1 MTDQPQ
7 APADVDIF
15 QQTMDKNSHRASIF
29 EIVLE
34 STVFQVIINIL
45 TLYALFGDDI
55 RVAAFRLSAD
65 IVFDALNITCLIM
78 FSTEI
83 ILSVIVKEGYFLSFF
98 FWLDSIS
105 TISLLLDINLFN
117 QAVGLSGAGG
127 QAKNTAGLARAGR
140 ASRVGTKAGR
150 VVRLV
155 RLIRLVKIYKSAN
168 KEDDDK
174 VQKLIAQRRQ
184 KRKANTIEPQIQ
196 DRADQGNPVQGEE
209 VETKE
214 SKVSKML
221 SDSTTKKVIIV
232 VLALLF
238 LIPLF
243 SVDYYV
249 SPPTSMLMQSQ
260 QFVKL
265 AESEASTYDD
275 VKSAYSQIIIDHSG
289 IDNYIVLFTS
299 PLNNYKDFPI
309 YENDD
314 YPNLRTDE
322 QDVGAYTLDYDTL
335 LKTTNLPDA
344 AIAAFDKD
352 NPDVVGIL
360 STRQAAV
367 MTSILSIIRT
377 IFVSIV
383 LTFGAMMFSKD
394 SNDLAL
400 RPLERMI
407 EKINKIANDPQIV
420 TEMAVIQNENSNET
434 VKIENT
440 IVKIGTL
447 LALGFGDAGTEI
459 IRINMKKQ
467 GDVDPMLPGIKKVAI
482 YGFCD
487 IRNFTDA
494 TEVLQ
499 EDVMVFVNNIGDIVH
514 TMVDR
519 YMGAANK
526 NIGDAFLLVWKT
538 RPETYSFEEDNV
550 IWHDKQYIS
559 TLSDCALISFMKI
572 QCKINREPK
581 ILAYRQDKRLQA
593 RMDNYKVKIGFGLH
607 MGWGIEGAIGSN
619 YKIDA
624 SYLSPNVNMASRLE
638 AATKQYGVPIL
649 ISESL
654 YEHFSPEFQEYIRH
668 IDRVCVKGSNIPV
681 SLYTI
686 DMNVD
691 NLPPSND
698 PSVKYKEF
706 TKEELKMILRQKKL
720 EIKEQVEN
728 GEFKVM
734 EHLAENK
741 DLKYLLAGFKKDFM
755 EVFGKA
761 FQAYLDGDWKTA
773 RAMFQEAL
781 KLKPNDGPTEAVLH
795 SMEETNYQKPS
806 DWKGYREL
814 TEK

>member
-65 IVFDALNITCLIM
+65 IVFDALNITCLVM

-196 DRADQGNPVQGEE
+196 DRAEQPNPGQGEE
-209 VETKE
+209 AETKE

-275 VKSAYSQIIIDHSG
+275 VKDAYSQIIIDHSG

-299 PLNNYKDFPI
+299 PLYNYKDFPI
-309 YENDD
+309 YQNDD

-344 AIAAFDKD
+344 AIASFDKD

-559 TLSDCALISFMKI
+559 ILSDCALISFMKI

-668 IDRVCVKGSNIPV
+668 IDRVCVKGSNVPV

-720 EIKEQVEN
+720 EIKEQVES
-728 GEFKVM
+728 GEFKAI
-734 EHLAENK
+734 EHIHENK
-741 DLKYLLAGFKKDFM
+741 DMKYLLAGFKKDFM

>member
-1 MTDQPQ
+1 MTDQAQ
-7 APADVDIF
+7 APPDVDIF
-15 QQTMDKNSHRASIF
+15 QQTMEKNSHRASIF
-29 EIVLE
+29 EIILE
-34 STVFQVIINIL
+34 STLFQVIINIL
-45 TLYALFGDDI
+45 TLYALFGDDV

-98 FWLDSIS
+98 FWLDTIS
-105 TISLLLDINLFN
+105 TISLLLDISLFN

-155 RLIRLVKIYKSAN
+155 RLIRLVKVYKSAN
-168 KEDDDK
+168 KDDEDK
-174 VQKLIAQRRQ
+174 VQKLLSQRRQ
-184 KRKANTIEPQIQ
+184 KRKTNAVEPQLQ
-196 DRADQGNPVQGEE
+196 DRVEQQNPGQGEE
-209 VETKE
+209 LETKE

-243 SVDYYV
+243 SVDYFV

-265 AESEASTYDD
+265 AESEASTYED
-275 VKSAYSQIIIDHSG
+275 VKNAYSQIIIDHSG

-299 PLNNYKDFPI
+299 PLYNYEDFPI
-309 YENDD
+309 YQNDD

-335 LKTTNLPDA
+335 IKTTNLPDA
-344 AIAAFDKD
+344 AIASFDKD

-538 RPETYSFEEDNV
+538 RPETYSFEDDNV

-698 PSVKYKEF
+698 PSAKYKDF
-706 TKEELKMILRQKKL
+706 TKEELKMLLRQKKL
-720 EIKEQVEN
+720 EIKEQVES
-728 GEFKVM
+728 GEFKAI
-734 EHLAENK
+734 EHLQDNK
-741 DLKYLLAGFKKDFM
+741 DMRFLLTGFKKDFM

>member
-15 QQTMDKNSHRASIF
+15 QQTIEKNSHRASIF

-98 FWLDSIS
+98 FWLDTIS
-105 TISLLLDINLFN
+105 TISLLLDISLFN

-155 RLIRLVKIYKSAN
+155 RLIRLVKVYKSAN
-168 KEDDDK
+168 KDDEDK
-174 VQKLIAQRRQ
+174 VSKLIAQRRQ
-184 KRKANTIEPQIQ
+184 KRKVTAVEPQLQ
-196 DRADQGNPVQGEE
+196 DRVEQNIPAQSEE
-209 VETKE
+209 GETKE

-243 SVDYYV
+243 SVDYFV
-249 SPPTSMLMQSQ
+249 SPPTSMLMQAQ

-265 AESEASTYDD
+265 AESESSTYDD
-275 VKSAYSQIIIDHSG
+275 VKNAYNQIIIDHSG

-299 PLNNYKDFPI
+299 PLYNYKDFPI
-309 YENDD
+309 YEHDD

-322 QDVGAYTLDYDTL
+322 QDVGAYTLDYETL
-335 LKTTNLPDA
+335 IKTTNLPNDA
-344 AIAAFDKD
+344 ILNFDKE

-360 STRQAAV
+360 STRQAAM

-407 EKINKIANDPQIV
+407 DKINKIANDPQIV

-649 ISESL
+649 ISEQL

-691 NLPPSND
+691 NLPQSND

-720 EIKEQVEN
+720 EIKEQIEN
-728 GEFKVM
+728 GEFKAVD
-734 EHLAENK
+734 HLQENK
-741 DLKYLLAGFKKDFM
+741 DLRLILTGFKKDFM
-755 EVFGKA
+755 EVFRKA